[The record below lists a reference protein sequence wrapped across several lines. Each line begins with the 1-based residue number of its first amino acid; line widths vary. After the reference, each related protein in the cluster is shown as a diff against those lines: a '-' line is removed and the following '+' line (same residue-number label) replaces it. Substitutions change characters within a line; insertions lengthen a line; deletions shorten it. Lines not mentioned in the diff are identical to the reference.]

1 MKSNATLKEFS
12 KYVLSNVLGMIG
24 MSCYILADTFFISK
38 GMGSNGLTA
47 LNLACPAFNFMFGL
61 GLMLGVGGAT
71 RFSIHKGAGDEESA
85 NKAFTHALI
94 ATEFFSV
101 IFLIIGLTASGPIA
115 TALGADEATYEMCKK
130 YLTVI
135 LCFAPFFLNNYLFQ
149 SFVRN
154 DGGPRLTMIAMIVG
168 NLFNIVFDWVLVF
181 PCGLG
186 IFGAALATALSPI
199 VSLMILSVFFFR
211 KKNTFRLCRTKLS
224 ARSYAKIAGAG
235 LPSLLAEFSTA
246 IILIIFNKLFLS
258 LSGNIGVAAYTVI
271 VNVFYVVI
279 AIYNGVASG
288 IQPLVSKSYGEGDIK
303 KSYAY
308 FRYALVTALSISVVL
323 YVAIFFGADGIAG
336 IFNDGHDQT
345 MQSLATLGLRLY
357 FISALFSSINLL
369 ISSFLAASDK
379 PMPAHAI
386 SLLRGYAIIIPSA
399 FLLAHLLGTT
409 GLWLATPIAE
419 ALTLVVAITL
429 FLVVYK
435 QRKPLLSFPSTK

>member
-71 RFSIHKGAGDEESA
+71 RFSILKGAGDEEGA
-85 NKAFTHALI
+85 NRAFTHALI
-94 ATEFFSV
+94 ASEIFSV
-101 IFLIIGLTASGPIA
+101 IFLIIGMTASGPIA
-115 TALGADEATYEMCKK
+115 TALGADDATYEMCKE
-130 YLTVI
+130 YLMVI

-168 NLFNIVFDWVLVF
+168 NLFNILFDWVLVF

-186 IFGAALATALSPI
+186 IFGAALATALSPV
-199 VSLMILSVFFFR
+199 VSLMILSIFFFR

-224 ARSYAKIAGAG
+224 VRAYGKIAGAG

-279 AIYNGVASG
+279 SIYNGVASG

-303 KSYAY
+303 KSYLY
-308 FRYALVTALSISVVL
+308 FRYALITALTLSVVI
-323 YVAIFFGADGIAG
+323 YVAIFFGADGITS
-336 IFNDGHDQT
+336 IFNDEHDET
-345 MQSLATLGLRLY
+345 MQSLATLGLKLY

-399 FLLAHLLGTT
+399 FLLSHLLGTT

-419 ALTLVVAITL
+419 ALTLVVAIIL
-429 FLVVYK
+429 FLIVYK
-435 QRKPLLSFPSTK
+435 QRKPLLSAPL